1 MILEFV
7 MPCVIAFIVTI
18 VLTPYMTKKL
28 EKIGIVGI
36 DIHKEDKP
44 RVPEMG
50 GVIILIGM
58 FSSIF
63 VTAAFVDTISK
74 TILLAALC
82 TLALIAIIG
91 MIDDLFPL
99 KPSYKVLLCAFASAP
114 LVMIHFGRSMVYIP
128 FFGVLDLGWI
138 YWFFVIPT
146 AITGAANAINMLA
159 GLNGLETGIGA
170 IACGGL
176 VICAL
181 ITGSTISAIF
191 GLTLLGALLAFL
203 KYNIYPA
210 KIFPGDTGTLIIGA
224 SLAIMSTMGNMEKAG
239 AVALLP
245 MAGTAILGLHFF
257 ELVLKAKTKFDGES
271 FGVLSGKGILKPPK
285 LNGKTQISSL
295 THLIMWK
302 YDLTEKQIV
311 YLFWAIQ
318 FIVMIIVVVLV
329 YTEIFRSPIYYLLR
343 HEI

>member
-7 MPCVIAFIVTI
+7 IPFVISFIVTL

-36 DIHKEDKP
+36 DFHKVDKP

-58 FSSIF
+58 ISSIII
-63 VTAAFVDTISK
+63 TATFVDTISK

-82 TLALIAIIG
+82 TLTLIAIIG

-99 KPSYKVLLCAFASAP
+99 KQSQKVILCAFGSAP
-114 LVMIHFGRSMVYIP
+114 LVMIRFGRSLVYIP
-128 FFGVLDLGWI
+128 FFGILELGRI
-138 YWFFVIPT
+138 YWFIIIPI

-176 VICAL
+176 VICAF
-181 ITGSTISAIF
+181 ITDSNISAIF

-257 ELVLKAKTKFDGES
+257 ELFFKAKTKFNGES
-271 FGVLSGKGILKPPK
+271 FGVLSDEGKLKPPK

-318 FIVMIIVVVLV
+318 FVVMILVVALV
-329 YTEIFRSPIYYLLR
+329 YAEIFVVRLNIS
-343 HEI
+343 

>member
-1 MILEFV
+1 MMLEYV
-7 MPCVIAFIVTI
+7 LPCVISFVVTF

-58 FSSIF
+58 FFSLFI
-63 VTAAFVDTISK
+63 TATLIDTISK

-99 KPSYKVLLCAFASAP
+99 RQSNKVLLCALASAP
-114 LVMIHFGRSMVYIP
+114 LVMIRFGISMVYIP
-128 FFGVLDLGWI
+128 FFGVLELGWI
-138 YWFFVIPT
+138 YWIIVIPI

-176 VICAL
+176 IICAF

-191 GLTLLGALLAFL
+191 GLALLGALLAFL

-257 ELVLKAKTKFDGES
+257 ELMFKAKTKFNGES
-271 FGVLSGKGILKPPK
+271 FGVLNDEGKLKPPI
-285 LNGKTQISSL
+285 LDGKTQISSL

-318 FIVMIIVVVLV
+318 FVVMILVVALV
-329 YTEIFRSPIYYLLR
+329 YAEIFVVRLNI
-343 HEI
+343 I

>member
-1 MILEFV
+1 MILEFI
-7 MPCVIAFIVTI
+7 MPCVIAFIVTLVI
-18 VLTPYMTKKL
+18 TPFMTKKL
-28 EKIGIVGI
+28 QNVGIVGI
-36 DIHKEDKP
+36 DIHKEGKP

-58 FSSIF
+58 FSSLFI
-63 VTAAFVDTISK
+63 TTSLVDSISK
-74 TILLAALC
+74 IILLAALC
-82 TLALIAIIG
+82 TLTLIAIIG

-99 KPSYKVLLCAFASAP
+99 NQSQKVLLCALASAP
-114 LVMIHFGRSMVYIP
+114 LVMIRFGRSTIYVPFLGVYE
-128 FFGVLDLGWI
+128 LGWI
-138 YWFFVIPT
+138 YWFIVIPI
-146 AITGAANAINMLA
+146 AITGAANAVNMLA

-176 VICAL
+176 VICAF

-210 KIFPGDTGTLIIGA
+210 KIFPGDTGTLILGT

-257 ELVLKAKTKFDGES
+257 ELILKAKTKFRGES
-271 FGVLSGKGILKPPK
+271 FGVLSGKGVLKPPK

-295 THLIMWK
+295 THLIMRK

-318 FIVMIIVVVLV
+318 FIVMVIVVILV
-329 YTEIFRSPIYYLLR
+329 YTETFRVPF
-343 HEI
+343 

>member
-7 MPCVIAFIVTI
+7 MPSVIAFIVTL

-28 EKIGIVGI
+28 DKIGIVGI
-36 DIHKEDKP
+36 DIHKESKP

-58 FSSIF
+58 ISSIF
-63 VTAAFVDTISK
+63 ITSTFFDTPSK
-74 TILLAALC
+74 TILLAALF
-82 TLALIAIIG
+82 TLTLIAIIG

-99 KPSYKVLLCAFASAP
+99 KQSYKVLLCAFASAP
-114 LVMIHFGRSMVYIP
+114 LVMIRFGRSMVYIP
-128 FFGVLDLGWI
+128 FFGIMELGWI
-138 YWFFVIPT
+138 YWIMVIPI

-176 VICAL
+176 IICAL

-239 AVALLP
+239 AVAILP
-245 MAGTAILGLHFF
+245 MAGTAILGMHFF
-257 ELVLKAKTKFDGES
+257 ELIFKAKTKFNGES
-271 FGVLSGKGILKPPK
+271 FGVLSKEGKLKPPK
-285 LNGKTQISSL
+285 LNGKAQISSL

-318 FIVMIIVVVLV
+318 FLVMILVIALV
-329 YTEIFRSPIYYLLR
+329 YTEVFVVQLNII
-343 HEI
+343 